1 MSIKIYMDNSQLILG
16 LKIAV
21 IFVAVLLV
29 FGQDLAIV
37 AADALQNEAT
47 SYILAVP
54 FLFAYLVYRKRKMLR
69 TVVPLESQGEPRI
82 MRYSGTIAGVL
93 LSSTAILVYW
103 YGSYTFTPLEYHM
116 LMLPVFAAG
125 LTLVLFNTQTL
136 RQLLFPLV
144 FLVLLMPPPS
154 DLLSNVGSALS
165 VSSSQVSFAFIRLV
179 GIPSTLT
186 SQYGNPVIQLTRAGG
201 ETMGFSVGIACSG
214 IYSLLGFLVFA
225 VFIGYI
231 IRDKLWKKLTLF
243 FIGFALI
250 YVLNVARIDA
260 ILMIG
265 FNYGQ
270 DIATELF
277 HLVGGWI
284 LIFLGTLLLLAFSEK
299 ALHTKIFSRPPEGC
313 SECNSQPK
321 TDRGFCFTCGRILK
335 PAPIALRKRD
345 LAKIVAI
352 IIVPILLMSIEAPV
366 FALTRGPPIVVVDT
380 PAGQKVSLNI
390 LPTISGYNLSFS
402 YRDQGFE
409 TVAHEDMAL
418 LYYYAPANQSQ
429 ETVYAA
435 FEIASSQQNLYSWET
450 CVATGQIY
458 PFGHQEASQIE
469 LKDVQLLQNPPLIG
483 RFFVFQYTATNVTQA
498 VLYWFES
505 TTFQVNSTSE
515 QKYIKISLITYP
527 ESLADLPAL
536 ENQTVALATTVA
548 SYWEPIVTWSQL
560 ALFLSLNGSYF
571 AAATFAL
578 LLVVTILYVLERRKQ
593 RRADARVY
601 QKLSTRS
608 RQIIDT
614 VQETEK
620 ANRPTL
626 GAIAAV
632 YKSKTGEPIDYEE
645 VLHRLSEAERTGI
658 IEDGVANVQD
668 EPTQVWKSHLKAPKE
683 NGRIKQILQQWKPRH
698 Q

>member
-1 MSIKIYMDNSQLILG
+1 VSIKIHVGFGQFVLG

-54 FLFAYLVYRKRKMLR
+54 FLFAYLIYRKRKMLR
-69 TVVPLESQGEPRI
+69 SVVPLESQGGPI
-82 MRYSGTIAGVL
+82 IIRYSGTIAGVL
-93 LSSTAILVYW
+93 LSSTAILFYW

-125 LTLVLFNTQTL
+125 LTLILFNTQTL
-136 RQLLFPLV
+136 RQLLFPLA

-154 DLLSNVGSALS
+154 ELLSNVGSALS
-165 VSSSQVSFAFIRLV
+165 VSSSQVSFSFIRLV

-186 SQYGNPVIQLTRAGG
+186 SEYGNPVIQLTTAGG
-201 ETMGFSVGIACSG
+201 GTMGFAVGIACSG

-231 IRDKLWKKLTLF
+231 IRDKLWKKFALF

-260 ILMIG
+260 ILVIG

-277 HLVGGWI
+277 HVVGGWV

-299 ALHTKIFSRPPEGC
+299 ALHTQLFSRPSEGC
-313 SECNSQPK
+313 PECSPRPK
-321 TDRGFCFTCGRILK
+321 ADRGFCSTCGRILK
-335 PAPIALRKRD
+335 PASIRLRGRD

-352 IIVPILLMSIEAPV
+352 IIVPILLLSIQVPV
-366 FALTRGPPIVVVDT
+366 FVMTLGPPIVVVDT
-380 PAGQKVSLNI
+380 PTGQKVSSNI
-390 LPTISGYNLSFS
+390 LPTISGYNLSFG
-402 YRDQGFE
+402 YRDEGFE
-409 TVAHEDMAL
+409 NFAHEDMAL
-418 LYYYAPANQSQ
+418 VYYYSPANQSQ
-429 ETVYAA
+429 QTVYAA
-435 FEIASSQQNLYSWET
+435 VEIASSSQNMYNWET
-450 CVATGQIY
+450 CVATGQIW
-458 PFGHQEASQIE
+458 PVGPEETSQIE
-469 LKDVQLLQNPPLIG
+469 LQNVQVLQNPPLIG
-483 RFFVFQYTATNVTQA
+483 RFFVFQYTATNLTQA
-498 VLYWFES
+498 VLYWYQS
-505 TTFQVNSTSE
+505 STFQVNSTSE
-515 QKYIKISLITYP
+515 QKYVEISLITYP
-527 ESLADLPAL
+527 GSLADLAAL
-536 ENQTVALATTVA
+536 ENQTLALATTVA

-571 AAATFAL
+571 AAATSAL
-578 LLVVTILYVLERRKQ
+578 LIVVTILYVVENRKR
-593 RRADARVY
+593 RRADARAY
-601 QKLSTRS
+601 QKLSTPI
-608 RQIIDT
+608 RQIIDA

-632 YKSKTGEPIDYEE
+632 YKSKTDELINDEE
-645 VLHRLSEAERTGI
+645 VLHRLYDAEKTGI
-658 IEDGVANVQD
+658 IEGGVANVQD
-668 EPTQVWKSHLKAPKE
+668 VPTQVWKSNLK
-683 NGRIKQILQQWKPRH
+683 LPRKAGA
-698 Q
+698 